1 MEPKPELQLPPVGL
15 GAPIRAVSAGVC
27 IASGGILLAG
37 REVAIAMDC
46 VVDVG
51 VAVCG
56 TDVASSFGSGVM
68 VGEIGIGV
76 LVGGIGVAVSV
87 RCGTG
92 VADGSV
98 GAMVGCGGDTV
109 RVLAG
114 GTIVPMPDVCGIDV
128 AGTSVG
134 VGIDFSAGVD
144 VAFSSASRMLTER
157 EIAPTPKFD
166 TTSITP
172 L

>member
-1 MEPKPELQLPPVGL
+1 
-15 GAPIRAVSAGVC
+15 
-27 IASGGILLAG
+27 
-37 REVAIAMDC
+37 
-46 VVDVG
+46 
-51 VAVCG
+51 
-56 TDVASSFGSGVM
+56 M

-76 LVGGIGVAVSV
+76 FVGGIGVAVSV

-92 VADGSV
+92 VADGSAC
-98 GAMVGCGGDTV
+98 AMVGSGGDAV
-109 RVLAG
+109 GVLVG
-114 GTIVPMPDVCGIDV
+114 GTSVRMPVVCGTDV
-128 AGTSVG
+128 AGASVG

-144 VAFSSASRMLTER
+144 VAFSSASRMLTET